1 MVDTDYCTLGRSL
14 EEIMEEAVGVLLVG
28 WGEGSGEVFKVNFS
42 DFGLDISSS
51 GFTCGFVE

>member
-1 MVDTDYCTLGRSL
+1 MDTDYCTLGRSL

-51 GFTCGFVE
+51 GFTCGFDA